1 MSYERM
7 HIDDAE
13 LLLATEGELSP
24 QRLTNVR
31 KHLGECA
38 WCRTRAGELGDKL
51 GVLGAAYRKEFDSQV
66 PSRPT
71 LEAIF
76 SSRMASESRRIWTS
90 VPVNTFRDLF
100 GHWGWVGVAAVMLL
114 GVVAGLQVRHLS
126 ASSTTAR
133 AIGAEIDSRP
143 LPDTRFTPG
152 AVRTVDARAVCQD
165 RPTSADSAIPAKMQ
179 GEVFREY
186 RMVNAR
192 PQDYEIDYLI
202 TPELGGADDIRNL
215 WPEPYGNTQWNARVK
230 DQLEDHLHEMVC
242 HGQLDLSTAQQDIA
256 TDWIS
261 AYKKYFHTEAPLS
274 ARQATIRN

>member
-1 MSYERM
+1 M

-38 WCRTRAGELGDKL
+38 WCRTRAGQLGDKL
-51 GVLGAAYRKEFDSQV
+51 GVLGDAYRKEFDPQV

-76 SSRMASESRRIWTS
+76 SSRAASESRSILTS
-90 VPVNTFRDLF
+90 APVNTFQHLF
-100 GHWGWVGVAAVMLL
+100 GRWGWAGVAAVALL
-114 GVVAGLQVRHLS
+114 GVVAGLQLRHLGD
-126 ASSTTAR
+126 SSTTAP
-133 AIGAEIDSRP
+133 AVVAEIDSP
-143 LPDTRFTPG
+143 LPDTHFTPG
-152 AVRTVDARAVCQD
+152 AVRTLDARAVCKD
-165 RPTSADSAIPAKMQ
+165 RPTSADSDIPARMQ

-230 DQLEDHLHEMVC
+230 DQLEHHLHEMVC

-274 ARQATIRN
+274 AQQATIRN